1 MVDLSPID
9 KDLLEKISGI
19 NCAPNGA
26 YNIRKNGSLLQRNS
40 SANITIESNDN
51 GGLEV
56 EIADNSDFERVF
68 VPVILSKV
76 GMVDT
81 VYNNFQ
87 IGKNARVEIIAG
99 CGIHNDSHK
108 TTQHDGI
115 HSFVCKQGSHTK
127 YIEKHYGNGKKEGSR
142 VLNPK
147 TEVLIEKDA
156 VMEMNTSQ
164 IGGVSSTIRETNVT
178 IKDGGK
184 LIISEK
190 LMTEYE
196 QSAMSNLNI
205 KLIGNGSST
214 QVISRSVAKDNST
227 QIFNPLVTGTCKCS
241 GHVQCDSIIIGN
253 ANVKSIPAIE
263 AANPDAALMHEAA
276 IGKIAGDQLI
286 KLMTLGLTEEEAE
299 KEILNDFL
307 S

>member
-9 KDLLEKISGI
+9 KELLEKISGI
-19 NCAPNGA
+19 NCAPDGA
-26 YNIRKNGSLLQRNS
+26 FNIRKDGSLLERNS
-40 SANITIESNDN
+40 SANVDIESNKD

-56 EIADNSDFERVF
+56 KIKSNTRFEKIF

-76 GMVDT
+76 GLVDT
-81 VYNNFQ
+81 VYNNFY
-87 IGKNARVEIIAG
+87 IGSNANVEIIAG

-115 HSFVCKQGSHTK
+115 HSFYCQSGSHTK
-127 YIEKHYGNGKKEGSR
+127 YIEKHYGTGQKTGSR

-147 TEVLIEKDA
+147 TEVVLEKNA
-156 VMEMNTSQ
+156 IMEMDTSQ
-164 IGGVSSTIRETNVT
+164 LGGVSSTIRETNIT
-178 IKDGGK
+178 IKEGGK

-190 LMTEYE
+190 LLTEYQ
-196 QSAMSNLNI
+196 QSATSSLTIN
-205 KLIGNGSST
+205 LIGKNSSA
-214 QVISRSVAKDNST
+214 QVISRSVAKDESK
-227 QIFNPLVTGTCKCS
+227 QVFSPLIIGKCKCS
-241 GHVQCDSIIIGN
+241 GHVQCDSILIGN
-253 ANVKSIPAIE
+253 ASVKSVPAIE
-263 AANPDAALMHEAA
+263 ADNPNAALMHEAA

-307 S
+307 N